1 MDSLGIKEFE
11 KAIIDFT
18 NRTQL
23 PLEVKRLVFSEILTK
38 LEVAANE
45 EVQAQALEREKMK
58 KTKESEET

>member
-18 NRTQL
+18 NQTQL

-45 EVQAQALEREKMK
+45 EAQAQALERENKK
-58 KTKESEET
+58 KTKESE